1 MYEIS
6 IDASLNNIGLTVW
19 REDEIVSAKLLRHN
33 EKHSKKEKKGDI
45 RIARIK
51 ENFEFVKEALDKYQP
66 QIVYIESPTGS
77 QDSSAMISYT
87 FELALIAYIQ
97 TLSYKV
103 CTVTP
108 MQAKKSLTGNKNAD
122 KKEVMA
128 AVREKYPYAPFPE
141 NSKGEWYAYCEHL
154 CDSVAIYLAGI
165 DKKN

>member
-1 MYEIS
+1 MYEIE

-19 REDEIVSAKLLRHN
+19 RDGEIVSAKLLRHT

-45 RIARIK
+45 RIKRITD
-51 ENFEFVKEALDKYQP
+51 NFNFVKEALDKYTP
-66 QIVYIESPTGS
+66 EKVLVESPTGS

-108 MQAKKSLTGNKNAD
+108 AQAKKSLTGNKNAD

-128 AVREKYPYAPFPE
+128 AVREKYPDAPFPS

-154 CDSVAIYLAGI
+154 CDSVAIYLAGSQ
-165 DKKN
+165 K